1 MSMRSVVGLNKQLPS
16 QAYMRVL
23 ASGMRGFH
31 AGMSICIVENG
42 QLTPVSSSGG
52 RGRLEAARLWW

>member
-23 ASGMRGFH
+23 ASGVRGFH
-31 AGMSICIVENG
+31 AGMSI
-42 QLTPVSSSGG
+42 LHS
-52 RGRLEAARLWW
+52 